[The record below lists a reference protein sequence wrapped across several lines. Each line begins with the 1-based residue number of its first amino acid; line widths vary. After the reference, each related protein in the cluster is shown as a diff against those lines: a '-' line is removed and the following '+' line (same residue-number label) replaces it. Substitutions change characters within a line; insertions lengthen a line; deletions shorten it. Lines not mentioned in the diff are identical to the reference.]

1 MVTLREDLTRAIKEL
16 EAKYGPDAP
25 VVKIFRE
32 QLECLPPKGQP
43 QSAAH
48 HFMQGPHPG
57 RK

>member
-1 MVTLREDLTRAIKEL
+1 MASLREELPKLIKL
-16 EAKYGPDAP
+16 MEAKHEPDDP
-25 VVKIFRE
+25 VVKMLRQ